1 MSGAEDEIRA
11 DGGAE
16 TEAGAESE
24 RGADAVDLARYRA
37 RRIRERLLARLDA
50 IHAAIERRDLD
61 RVLALLDEEE
71 AYRFV
76 PATVRR
82 EAITMAQLPPAS
94 LRAPIQLFRYEH
106 LLRRLG
112 DEPMEATPDAVQLAL
127 DLAPPAPPAAAT
139 EGSARELPF
148 RALPFRDRRSP
159 HGSARFGGRDRRR
172 SGSR

>member
-1 MSGAEDEIRA
+1 MSRAGDEIRP
-11 DGGAE
+11 
-16 TEAGAESE
+16 EAGAETGIGMETE

-50 IHAAIERRDLD
+50 IHAAIERRDVD
-61 RVLALLDEEE
+61 RVLALLDDEE

-127 DLAPPAPPAAAT
+127 DLAPPAPPAVQ
-139 EGSARELPF
+139 ERDVRELPF
-148 RALPFRDRRSP
+148 RALSFRDRRSP
-159 HGSARFGGRDRRR
+159 NGSARFGGRDRRR

>member
-1 MSGAEDEIRA
+1 MSGAGDEIRA
-11 DGGAE
+11 EGGAE
-16 TEAGAESE
+16 TGTGADSG
-24 RGADAVDLARYRA
+24 RGVDAVDLARYRA

-76 PATVRR
+76 PAVVRR

-112 DEPMEATPDAVQLAL
+112 DEPMEASPDAVQLAL
-127 DLAPPAPPAAAT
+127 DLSPPPPPAPTDA
-139 EGSARELPF
+139 GARELPF
-148 RALPFRDRRSP
+148 RTLPLRDRRSP
-159 HGSARFGGRDRRR
+159 QGGAGFRGRDRRR

>member
-1 MSGAEDEIRA
+1 MSRAEDEIR
-11 DGGAE
+11 
-16 TEAGAESE
+16 TEAGAEMEIGRETE
-24 RGADAVDLARYRA
+24 RGADAVDLARFRA
-37 RRIRERLLARLDA
+37 RRIRERLLVRLDA

-112 DEPMEATPDAVQLAL
+112 DEAMEATPDAVQLAL
-127 DLAPPAPPAAAT
+127 DLAPPAPPRAAA
-139 EGSARELPF
+139 EGDARELPF
-148 RALPFRDRRSP
+148 RALPFRERRSP
-159 HGSARFGGRDRRR
+159 HGPARFGGRDRRR

>member
-112 DEPMEATPDAVQLAL
+112 DEPMEASPDAVQLAL
-127 DLAPPAPPAAAT
+127 DLAPPPPPTPIEA
-139 EGSARELPF
+139 GARELPF
-148 RALPFRDRRSP
+148 RAPLSRDRRSP
-159 HGSARFGGRDRRR
+159 QGGARFRGRDRRR

>member
-1 MSGAEDEIRA
+1 MSRAGDEIRP
-11 DGGAE
+11 
-16 TEAGAESE
+16 EAGAETGIGTEAE

-37 RRIRERLLARLDA
+37 RRIRERLLVRLDA
-50 IHAAIERRDLD
+50 IHAAIERRDVD

-94 LRAPIQLFRYEH
+94 FRAPIQLFRYEH

-127 DLAPPAPPAAAT
+127 DLAPPAPPAVT
-139 EGSARELPF
+139 ERDARDLPF
-148 RALPFRDRRSP
+148 RVLPLHDRRSP
-159 HGSARFGGRDRRR
+159 DGSARFGGRDRRR